1 VPTILVIDDD
11 DLLRC
16 AVRASLEAAGYDVL
30 EAADGKTGLCL
41 HGERAPDLVIVDIF
55 MPERDGLDFI
65 RDVRDRAPQAKIL
78 AISGGGRTGMIDV
91 LSAAAALG
99 ASRTLSK
106 PFLPGALLAAVREL
120 LGEGAP

>member
-1 VPTILVIDDD
+1 MPTILVIDDD
-11 DLLRC
+11 APLRS
-16 AVRASLEAAGYDVL
+16 AVRAALEAAGYDVI
-30 EAADGKTGLCL
+30 EAADGEEGLRL
-41 HGERAPDLVIVDIF
+41 HQEHGPDLVIVDIF

-106 PFLPGALLAAVREL
+106 PFLPGALLAAVRDL
-120 LGEGAP
+120 LGKRPP